1 MNDSL
6 YDVVLRQ
13 TIEIV
18 ARHVDGIDVVEG
30 SDLVTD
36 LGFDSAEVM
45 DVVAEF
51 EDAFDITVPL
61 SVLPD
66 LHTAGDMAQHLAA
79 LVRRGQA
86 PLSEASA

>member
-18 ARHVDGIDVVEG
+18 GRHAEGLDVVEG

-45 DVVAEF
+45 DVLAEF

-66 LHTAGDMAQHLAA
+66 LHTAGDMARRLAA
-79 LVRRGQA
+79 LVREGRA
-86 PLSEASA
+86 PLGEAAV